1 MAFVY
6 SALLPPTVRGTQF
19 KGMAHL
25 TDIYMTAAVG
35 LAGIDAS
42 LLMPPN
48 ASGPIPPDG
57 ASC

>member
-35 LAGIDAS
+35 LAGIDA
-42 LLMPPN
+42 MRFMHV
-48 ASGPIPPDG
+48 D
-57 ASC
+57 C